1 MQDGGLYRVCVVQLV
16 RCPPSCPSPALL
28 PSTHT
33 LSPPWHVMHTT
44 LPAPRAPQPWLVGRP
59 GQELREQRC
68 ITPANG
74 ELEPWMFAFT
84 VDK

>member
-1 MQDGGLYRVCVVQLV
+1 
-16 RCPPSCPSPALL
+16 
-28 PSTHT
+28 
-33 LSPPWHVMHTT
+33 MHTT